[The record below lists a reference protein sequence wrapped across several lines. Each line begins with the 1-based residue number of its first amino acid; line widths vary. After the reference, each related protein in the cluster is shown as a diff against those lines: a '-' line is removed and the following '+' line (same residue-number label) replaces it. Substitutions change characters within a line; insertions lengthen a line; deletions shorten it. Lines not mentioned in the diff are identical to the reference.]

1 MTTPQRIP
9 FEWYLSEDG
18 DSAYAVI
25 CKGAFAVHIV
35 KDKTKEE
42 GYKWRTVMHG
52 CSAPFVYCKTLKRAQ
67 EVAEEEIANI
77 LLSQF
82 EFL

>member
-1 MTTPQRIP
+1 M
-9 FEWYLSEDG
+9 
-18 DSAYAVI
+18 
-25 CKGAFAVHIV
+25 HIV
-35 KDKTKEE
+35 KDKTKKE

-52 CSAPFVYCKTLKRAQ
+52 CSAPFVYCRTLKRAQ

-82 EFL
+82 ETA